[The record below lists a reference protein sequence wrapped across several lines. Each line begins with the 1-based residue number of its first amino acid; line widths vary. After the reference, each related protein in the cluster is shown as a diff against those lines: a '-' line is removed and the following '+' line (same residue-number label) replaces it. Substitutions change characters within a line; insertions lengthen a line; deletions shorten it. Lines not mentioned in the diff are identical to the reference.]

1 MDGPIPIQRKRVR
14 NIDFAMSWIR
24 SIDHLQFVEQPA
36 VGIHQKRPF
45 GGQGVPRFISIHFVI
60 YRHSDQSAV
69 TNSHLRLQVS
79 HVVRQLTTIFGSVI
93 ASAEDKCARKSLQEM
108 RQFAQRTGLV
118 RQLKVREFVAN
129 F

>member
-1 MDGPIPIQRKRVR
+1 
-14 NIDFAMSWIR
+14 MSWIR

-36 VGIHQKRPF
+36 VGIHQEGPLS
-45 GGQGVPRFISIHFVI
+45 GQGVPGLIGIRFVI
-60 YRHSDQSAV
+60 YRDADQFAV
-69 TNSHLRLQVS
+69 IKSHLRLQMS

-93 ASAEDKCARKSLQEM
+93 APAENKCARKPPQKV
-108 RQFAQRTGLV
+108 RQFAQRTGVV